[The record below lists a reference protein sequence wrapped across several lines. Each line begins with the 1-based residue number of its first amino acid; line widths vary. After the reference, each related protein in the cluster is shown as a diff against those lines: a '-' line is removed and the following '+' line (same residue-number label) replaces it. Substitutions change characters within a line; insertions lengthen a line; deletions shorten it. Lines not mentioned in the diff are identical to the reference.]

1 MPTDDFVAGVTLDQG
16 GTGVPVSDKTFRI
29 KHVNRVITYT
39 LNQSMEP
46 LVTFR
51 RRLYGIVALHGFVLV
66 GEPSQFTVTQEAT
79 AYRLFMLR
87 LGCRPKT
94 RKPSCMSGPG

>member
-1 MPTDDFVAGVTLDQG
+1 MPADDFVAGIALDQCRAR
-16 GTGVPVSDKTFRI
+16 VPVRDKTFRI
-29 KHVNRVITYT
+29 EHVNGVIAYT
-39 LNQSMEP
+39 LNQGMEP
-46 LVTFR
+46 LVTFPW
-51 RRLYGIVALHGFVLV
+51 RLHGVVALHGFVLV
-66 GEPSQFTVTQEAT
+66 GEPSRFTVTQEAT